1 MSLLSYYLVKKN
13 FIGLKDFRNFDVLL
27 LLANSFRRK
36 FGFTLAQTWF
46 GVKRW
51 LLWPMIETLYEKGSR
66 HFPRQYLFT
75 GK

>member
-27 LLANSFRRK
+27 LLTHSFRRK
-36 FGFTLAQTWF
+36 FGFNLAKLDF

-51 LLWPMIETLYEKGSR
+51 LLWRMIETLYEKGSR
-66 HFPRQYLFT
+66 YFPRQYLFT

>member
-13 FIGLKDFRNFDVLL
+13 FIGLTDFRNLDVLGL
-27 LLANSFRRK
+27 IWRK
-36 FGFTLAQTWF
+36 LGF

-66 HFPRQYLFT
+66 YFPRQYLFT